1 MDHIPK
7 DVIFAAKRLSNLNRN
22 RFRLETVS
30 ADTAGP
36 GRIITVNWPEGCLID
51 SKSFK
56 WHFDVACTS
65 ATVGARTVRGRL
77 PADASSLISRVECF
91 LNGIQVQQGTPEY
104 GTICRMLKIGRSSR
118 DKDGSIDR
126 ALHHGAV
133 VAADANEDVS
143 VRIGGRF

>member
-36 GRIITVNWPEGCLID
+36 GRIVTVNFPEGGILID
-51 SKSFK
+51 SASFK
-56 WHFDVACTS
+56 WHFDVLCSS
-65 ATVGARTVRGRL
+65 ATVGTRTVRGRL

-91 LNGIQVQQGTPEY
+91 LNGI
-104 GTICRMLKIGRSSR
+104 
-118 DKDGSIDR
+118 
-126 ALHHGAV
+126 
-133 VAADANEDVS
+133 
-143 VRIGGRF
+143 